1 MMREKS
7 YRSKK
12 KNKGVASIEFSIGF
26 IFFWFMCAFWV
37 EVSLMSYISS
47 LGDLAISETVR
58 QSKTLKNTNEF
69 SNTFKN
75 LLNNDRS
82 LWNPFI
88 KRENLA
94 ISVQYIKSIDDLA
107 KQDPSNVCVV
117 PQGQQERICGT
128 AGDSPIAVYRFS
140 YQYKPIFNYFIDS
153 KTLFTREMIAVQEY
167 QRDKFNVK

>member
-1 MMREKS
+1 MMRDKLQA
-7 YRSKK
+7 SKK
-12 KNKGVASIEFSIGF
+12 KNQGVVSVEFAIGF

-107 KQDPSNVCVV
+107 NQDSSNVCVV

-140 YQYKPIFNYFIDS
+140 YQYKPIFNYFMDN

-167 QRDKFNVK
+167 QRDKFNVN

>member
-1 MMREKS
+1 MMKEKS

-69 SNTFKN
+69 SNTFKG
-75 LLNNDRS
+75 LLNNENS

-88 KRENLA
+88 KRENVA
-94 ISVQYIKSIDDLA
+94 ISVQYVHSIDDLA
-107 KQDPSNVCVV
+107 NQNSSDVCVV
-117 PQGQQERICGT
+117 PQGQQEQVCGNPE
-128 AGDSPIAVYRFS
+128 DSPIAVYRFT
-140 YQYKPIFNYFIDS
+140 YRYKPIFNYFIDS